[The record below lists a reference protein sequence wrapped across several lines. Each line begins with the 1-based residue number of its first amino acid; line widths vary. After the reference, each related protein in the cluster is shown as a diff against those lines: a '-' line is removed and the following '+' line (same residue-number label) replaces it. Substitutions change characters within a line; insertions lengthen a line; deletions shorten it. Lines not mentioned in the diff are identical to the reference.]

1 MALLRRRNKASGSGT
16 KEEEEGAEIEVE
28 EDDDKNKKEKKKLG
42 KTEKANSSKKAKEK
56 WSCVDS
62 CCWLIGCICTIWW
75 LLLFLY
81 KAMPASFPQFVTE
94 AITGPLPD
102 PPGLKLRKEGLR
114 AEHPV
119 VFVPGIVTGGLE
131 LWEGHQCAEGLFRKR
146 LWGGTFG
153 EVYKRNESRSIEG
166 FTDVDWVGSIE
177 DKRSTSGYCTFVWGN
192 LVTWRSKKQTVV
204 ARSSAEAHGI
214 SEMLWLKLLLEEL
227 EMKINLPLKIDCDNL
242 RIDCDNKAAISISC
256 NPVHHDQRKHA
267 EVDRYFIKE
276 KIEDGILCI
285 TYVSTSD
292 QVADVLTKA
301 LARKMFERQIDKP
314 SCWVEHMSLDN
325 ETGLDPPGVRVR
337 PVSGLVAADYFAP
350 GYFVWA
356 VLIANLARVGYEEKN
371 MYMAAYDW
379 RLSFQNTEV
388 RDQTLSRIKSNIEL
402 MVATNGGK
410 KAVIL
415 PHSMGVLYF
424 LHFMKWVEA
433 PAPMGGGGGPDWCS
447 KHIKAVINIGGPFLG
462 VPKAVAGLFSAEA
475 KDIAVARAIAPGF
488 LDNDRFRLQTLQHVM
503 RMTRTWDSTL
513 SMIPKGGD
521 TIWGGMD
528 WSPEEGYSPSREKQR
543 NNDTQFSQS
552 EIVNYGR
559 IISFGKDVAEAPSS
573 EIERVDFR
581 GAIKGSNVAN
591 TTCRDVWTE
600 YHDMGLGGIRAVADH
615 KVYTAES
622 IIDLL
627 YFVAPK
633 MMARSSAHFSYGIAD
648 NLEDPKYSHY
658 KYWSN
663 PLETKLP
670 NAPDME
676 IFSLYGVGIPT
687 ERAYIYESSP
697 SAECYIP
704 FQINTSANGDIED
717 SCLKDGVYTV
727 DGDETVPVLSAG
739 FMCAK
744 GWRGKTRFNPSG
756 IKTYIREY
764 DHSPPS
770 HLLEGRGTQSGAH
783 VDIMGNFALI
793 EDIIRVAAGAKG
805 EDLGGDK
812 VYSDIFKWSDKISL
826 PL

>member
-1 MALLRRRNKASGSGT
+1 MALIRRRKAAESQSSESKASDSENRN
-16 KEEEEGAEIEVE
+16 EEEEE
-28 EDDDKNKKEKKKLG
+28 EDKGKKKKKQAEKG
-42 KTEKANSSKKAKEK
+42 KKGKKKSESESKSKSK

-62 CCWLIGCICTIWW
+62 CCWLIGCTCTIWW

-81 KAMPASFPQFVTE
+81 NAMPASFPQFVTE

-102 PPGLKLRKEGLR
+102 PPGLKLRKEGVR
-114 AEHPV
+114 AKHPV

-131 LWEGHQCAEGLFRKR
+131 LWEGRQCADGLFRKR

-153 EVYKRNESRSIEG
+153 EVYKR
-166 FTDVDWVGSIE
+166 
-177 DKRSTSGYCTFVWGN
+177 
-192 LVTWRSKKQTVV
+192 
-204 ARSSAEAHGI
+204 
-214 SEMLWLKLLLEEL
+214 
-227 EMKINLPLKIDCDNL
+227 PL
-242 RIDCDNKAAISISC
+242 
-256 NPVHHDQRKHA
+256 
-267 EVDRYFIKE
+267 
-276 KIEDGILCI
+276 
-285 TYVSTSD
+285 
-292 QVADVLTKA
+292 
-301 LARKMFERQIDKP
+301 
-314 SCWVEHMSLDN
+314 CWVEHMSLDN
-325 ETGLDPPGVRVR
+325 ETGLDPPGIRVR
-337 PVSGLVAADYFAP
+337 PVTGLVAADYFAP

-379 RLSFQNTEV
+379 RISFQNTEV
-388 RDQTLSRIKSNIEL
+388 RDQTLGRIKSNIEL

-410 KAVIL
+410 KAVII

-462 VPKAVAGLFSAEA
+462 VPKAAAGLFSAEA
-475 KDIAVARAIAPGF
+475 KDVAVARAIAPGF
-488 LDNDRFRLQTLQHVM
+488 LDNDLFRLQTLQHVM
-503 RMTRTWDSTL
+503 KMTRTWDSTM

-521 TIWGGMD
+521 TIWGGLD
-528 WSPEEGYSPSREKQR
+528 WSPEEGYNPKEKQR
-543 NNDTQFSQS
+543 NNDTQFSSEEGTGKLFSQS
-552 EIVNYGR
+552 KTVNYGR
-559 IISFGKDVAEAPSS
+559 MMSFGKDVAEAPSS
-573 EIERVDFR
+573 EIERIDFR
-581 GAIKGSNVAN
+581 DAIKGLNIAN
-591 TTCRDVWTE
+591 NTCRDVWTE
-600 YHDMGLGGIRAVADH
+600 YHDMGIEGIRAVAEH
-615 KVYTAES
+615 KMYTAKEVL
-622 IIDLL
+622 DLL
-627 YFVAPK
+627 HFVAPK
-633 MMARSSAHFSYGIAD
+633 MMARGGAHFSYGIAY
-648 NLEDPKYSHY
+648 NLDDPKYSHY

-687 ERAYIYESSP
+687 ERAYVYKLSP

-704 FQINTSANGDIED
+704 FQIDTSANGED
-717 SCLKDGVYTV
+717 EESCLKDGVYSV

-756 IKTYIREY
+756 IRTYVREY

-770 HLLEGRGTQSGAH
+770 NLLEGRGTQSGAH

-793 EDIIRVAAGAKG
+793 EDVIKVATGATG
-805 EDLGGDK
+805 EDLGEDCP
-812 VYSDIFKWSDKISL
+812 VLSSL
-826 PL
+826 VGGFGRQRQALDVILLVIL